1 MYVMYYASTLRCWQ
15 LIRILVRTNH
25 PYLRVGCHTCSSATG
40 ERGRTSSVSS
50 SMKHSTS
57 MYVPMQSIVLAGDGG
72 EDASW
77 RTATTAGRRTSKKE
91 AQAPVCGTQCLR
103 EGLMSSI
110 YRSRWSRA
118 PFLHHHLGPLL
129 ERNCVAY
136 SATEE
141 LF

>member
-1 MYVMYYASTLRCWQ
+1 MYVMYYASTLRCCQ
-15 LIRILVRTNH
+15 LKGILVKTNH
-25 PYLRVGCHTCSSATG
+25 PCLRVGCHTYSSTTG
-40 ERGRTSSVSS
+40 ERGRTSSVPS

-57 MYVPMQSIVLAGDGG
+57 MYVPMQSIVSAGDGG
-72 EDASW
+72 EDTSW
-77 RTATTAGRRTSKKE
+77 RMAMAAGRRMSKKV

-118 PFLHHHLGPLL
+118 PFLHHHLGPPL